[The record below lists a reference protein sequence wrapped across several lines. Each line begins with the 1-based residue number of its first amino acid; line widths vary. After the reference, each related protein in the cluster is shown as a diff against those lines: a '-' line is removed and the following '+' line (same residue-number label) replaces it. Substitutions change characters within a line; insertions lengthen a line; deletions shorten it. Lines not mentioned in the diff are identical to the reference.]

1 LSNNNLPNSP
11 ATRLHGLDHLRA
23 FAILFVLLFHY
34 GKIFKHPEWTSTI
47 GKFGWTGVD
56 LFFVLSG
63 FLIASQL
70 FQKINV
76 GQHISLK
83 VFYTK
88 RFFRIIPAY
97 LVVLSLYF
105 IFPYLRERESLP
117 PLWKFLTFTQNLN
130 LNTHSQFTF
139 SHVWSLCIE
148 EQFYLLFPLLLLFF
162 IKIKQVNRGYML
174 LILLSIIGLLIRM
187 YWWNKLDNIF
197 EESTNFIYFWYRRIY
212 FPTYNRLDGLLVG
225 VAIAGIFN
233 FKPNIKNWIIK
244 YSNYIFVASLVILTT
259 AYLVCEDE
267 SSFEGSVWG
276 FPLVSIGYGCMV
288 MAAISP
294 TCFLY
299 KWESKFTSWIAML
312 SYALYLTHKI
322 MIHVAQVEFVK
333 YDVDVKS
340 NAMFLISMI
349 ACFVGA
355 IILNM
360 MIEKPFLKWKN
371 IILSKINLAQ

>member
-1 LSNNNLPNSP
+1 LKQDTINTAPNK
-11 ATRLHGLDHLRA
+11 LYGLDHLRA

-34 GKIFKHPEWTSTI
+34 GKIFKHPEWAEKI

-70 FQKINV
+70 FQKIYN
-76 GQHISLK
+76 GQNISLK
-83 VFYTK
+83 AFYTK

-97 LVVLSLYF
+97 LVVLALYF

-148 EQFYLLFPLLLLFF
+148 EQFYLFFPLLLLQF
-162 IKIKQVNRGYML
+162 IKIKQVHRGYIL
-174 LILLSIIGLLIRM
+174 LIILSIIGLLIRI
-187 YWWNKLDNIF
+187 YWWNKLDTLF
-197 EESTNFIYFWYRRIY
+197 EDSNNFIYYWYSRIY
-212 FPTYNRLDGLLVG
+212 FPTCNRLDGLIVG
-225 VAIAGIFN
+225 VAIAGIFC
-233 FKPNIKNWIIK
+233 FKLNLKNWIMK
-244 YSNYIFVASLVILTT
+244 YSNWIFVASLAILTV
-259 AYLVCEDE
+259 AYFVCEDE

-299 KWESKFTSWIAML
+299 KWKSKFTSWVAML

-322 MIHVAQVEFVK
+322 MIHMAQIEFVK
-333 YDVDVKS
+333 YGVDVKS
-340 NAMFLISMI
+340 NLMFMLSIV
-349 ACFVGA
+349 ACFIAA
-355 IILNM
+355 IALNK
-360 MIEKPFLKWKN
+360 IVEKPFLKWRN
-371 IILSKINLAQ
+371 IILAK

>member
-1 LSNNNLPNSP
+1 LNKDTINTNAGKLN
-11 ATRLHGLDHLRA
+11 GLDHLRA

-34 GKIFKHPEWTSTI
+34 GKIFKHPEWAENI

-70 FQKINV
+70 FQQINT
-76 GQHISLK
+76 GQNISLK
-83 VFYTK
+83 AFYTK

-97 LVVLSLYF
+97 LVVLALYF
-105 IFPYLRERESLP
+105 LFPYLRERESLP

-148 EQFYLLFPLLLLFF
+148 EQFYLLFPILLLFF
-162 IKIKQVNRGYML
+162 IKIKQVHRGYIL
-174 LILLSIIGLLIRM
+174 LITLSIIGLLIRM
-187 YWWNKLDNIF
+187 YWWNKLDILF
-197 EESTNFIYFWYRRIY
+197 EDSTNFIYYWYSRIY

-233 FKPNIKNWIIK
+233 FKPNLKDWIIK
-244 YSNYIFVASLVILTT
+244 YSNWIFVASLVILTA

-276 FPLVSIGYGCMV
+276 FPLVSIGYGCML
-288 MAAISP
+288 MAAVSP

-299 KWESKFTSWIAML
+299 KWKSKFTSWIARL
-312 SYALYLTHKI
+312 SYALYLIHKI
-322 MIHVAQVEFVK
+322 MIHVTQVEFVK
-333 YDVDVKS
+333 MGIDVKS
-340 NAMFLISMI
+340 NWMFILCML
-349 ACFVGA
+349 ACFIGA
-355 IILNM
+355 TILNKLV
-360 MIEKPFLKWKN
+360 ERPFLKWRDK
-371 IILSKINLAQ
+371 IVTKINLA

>member
-1 LSNNNLPNSP
+1 MSTKKAPN
-11 ATRLHGLDHLRA
+11 ATATKLHGLDHLRA

-34 GKIFKHPEWTSTI
+34 GKIFKHPQWADDI

-70 FQKINV
+70 FQQIND

-97 LVVLSLYF
+97 LVVLTLYF
-105 IFPYLRERESLP
+105 VFPYLRERESLP

-162 IKIKQVNRGYML
+162 IKIKQVHRGYIL
-174 LILLSIIGLLIRM
+174 LITLSIVGLLIRI
-187 YWWNKLDNIF
+187 YWWNKLDTIF
-197 EESTNFIYFWYRRIY
+197 EDSKNFIYYWYRRIY

-225 VAIAGIFN
+225 VAIAGIFS
-233 FKPNIKNWIIK
+233 FKPLLKNWIIK
-244 YSNYIFVASLVILTT
+244 NSNYIFVASLVILTA
-259 AYLVCEDE
+259 AYFVCEDE

-299 KWESKFTSWIAML
+299 KWKSKFMSWIAML

-333 YDVDVKS
+333 HGVDEKS
-340 NAMFLISMI
+340 NLMLVLSMA
-349 ACFVGA
+349 ACFIGA
-355 IILNM
+355 IALNK
-360 MIEKPFLKWKN
+360 IVEKPFLKWRDK
-371 IILSKINLAQ
+371 IIVK

>member
-1 LSNNNLPNSP
+1 LNRINTTTNNPSNKLN
-11 ATRLHGLDHLRA
+11 GLDNLRA
-23 FAILFVLLFHY
+23 LAILFVLLFHY
-34 GKIFKHPEWTSTI
+34 GKIFKHPEWTEKV

-70 FQKINV
+70 FQKIND
-76 GQHISLK
+76 GQNISLK

-97 LVVLSLYF
+97 LIVLALYF

-130 LNTHSQFTF
+130 LNTHSQLTF

-148 EQFYLLFPLLLLFF
+148 EQFYLFFPLLLILF
-162 IKIKQVNRGYML
+162 IKIKQIHTGYIL
-174 LILLSIIGLLIRM
+174 LIIFSIIGLLIRM
-187 YWWNKLDNIF
+187 YWWNKLDTLF
-197 EESTNFIYFWYRRIY
+197 EESKNFIYYWYSRIY

-225 VAIAGIFN
+225 VAIAGIFS
-233 FKPNIKNWIIK
+233 FKPKLKALIIK
-244 YSNYIFVASLVILTT
+244 YSNWIFVASLAILTA
-259 AYLVCEDE
+259 AYFVCEDE

-276 FPLVSIGYGCMV
+276 FPLVSIGYGCIV

-299 KWESKFTSWIAML
+299 KWKSKFTSWIAML
-312 SYALYLTHKI
+312 SYALYLTHKM

-333 YDVDVKS
+333 HGVDEKS
-340 NAMFLISMI
+340 NLMLVLSMA
-349 ACFVGA
+349 ACFIGA
-355 IILNM
+355 IALNK
-360 MIEKPFLKWKN
+360 IVEKPFLKWRDK
-371 IILSKINLAQ
+371 IIVK